1 MEVLPVRQ
9 GERLALGP
17 RLQDE
22 PQAWGR
28 QDWGQ
33 QSQKLHVGGRRMC
46 WKAGKG
52 CSEHGKSSPEFLET
66 PSGSRVS
73 GWIVA

>member
-1 MEVLPVRQ
+1 MDGGAASQTRRAGWRWDP
-9 GERLALGP
+9 A
-17 RLQDE
+17 LQDE

-52 CSEHGKSSPEFLET
+52 ALSMASRLPEFLET
-66 PSGSRVS
+66 PSGT
-73 GWIVA
+73 GHVAG